1 MSAGPGFAPQAQGG
15 HRVPLQA
22 VRGPGGGLPTRQR
35 RPALV
40 AVAVLLIVAGALGA
54 LQLMSSTNKTFSVLV
69 LTKSVPAGHVI
80 EAADLAGTQL
90 SGKVAYWPASDESA
104 VIGKT
109 ASRDLVAGQLL
120 TKSMMATTSVPD
132 ATHALVG
139 LNLKAGQLPSAGLND
154 GDTVEL
160 VDVPGPDA
168 AAPAPAPAN
177 QGQPSAAASGSL
189 LVLATGTVYA
199 ITSSSSSSGAV
210 LVTVLVPRAG
220 SESLSVAASNGQ
232 VALLRVGS

>member
-22 VRGPGGGLPTRQR
+22 VHGPGGSLPTRQR

-54 LQLMSSTNKTFSVLV
+54 LQLMSSTNKTVSVLV
-69 LTKSVPAGHVI
+69 LVKSVSAGHVI

-132 ATHALVG
+132 PTHALVG

-160 VDVPGPDA
+160 VDVPGSNA
-168 AAPAPAPAN
+168 GAPTPAN
-177 QGQPSAAASGSL
+177 QGQRAAAASGSP

-199 ITSSSSSSGAV
+199 IISSPSSSGAV

-220 SESLSVAASNGQ
+220 SEALSVAASNGQ

>member
-1 MSAGPGFAPQAQGG
+1 MSAGPGFVPQAQGG

-22 VRGPGGGLPTRQR
+22 GRGSGGGLPTRQR
-35 RPALV
+35 RPGLV

-54 LQLMSSTNKTFSVLV
+54 LQLATSSNKTVSVLV
-69 LTKSVPAGHVI
+69 LVKSVPTGHVI
-80 EAADLAGTQL
+80 EVADLSSTRL

-104 VIGKT
+104 VVGKT

-120 TKSMMATTSVPD
+120 TKSMMATLSVPD
-132 ATHALVG
+132 GEHALVG
-139 LNLKAGQLPSAGLND
+139 LSLKAGQVPSAGLAD
-154 GDTVEL
+154 GNTVEL
-160 VDVPGPDA
+160 VEVPGSTA
-168 AAPAPAPAN
+168 GSLVAAPTNPAP
-177 QGQPSAAASGSL
+177 SVGSSS

-199 ITSSSSSSGAV
+199 ITESSTSSSAV

-220 SESLSVAASNGQ
+220 SEALSVAASNGQ